1 VDENEFAMSPAVHAI
16 NEYLEL
22 AGGIL
27 ELTGT
32 IYHVFDATV
41 AGALS
46 SQLQSA
52 IGEKYAFQVVAGARR
67 HKEANHE
74 VLHSLA
80 VIASWAALEA
90 LITDLCRA
98 MLQIEPGLVETEPFQ
113 KVRSVTTMR
122 FRWRV

>member
-1 VDENEFAMSPAVHAI
+1 
-16 NEYLEL
+16 
-22 AGGIL
+22 
-27 ELTGT
+27 
-32 IYHVFDATV
+32 
-41 AGALS
+41 
-46 SQLQSA
+46 
-52 IGEKYAFQVVAGARR
+52 VVAGARR

-98 MLQIEPGLVETEPFQ
+98 MLQIEPGLVETQPFQ